1 MTKKEQT
8 ARSAQLLEL
17 SGADAR
23 RALQRIHDILW
34 PAKDPDR
41 EWSPDTL
48 EDIAQEFSALLPPEP
63 TTRLG

>member
-1 MTKKEQT
+1 MTRKEQAT
-8 ARSAQLLEL
+8 RSALLL
-17 SGADAR
+17 KVSGNEAR
-23 RALQRIHDILW
+23 RALRRIHDVLW
-34 PAKDPDR
+34 PAQDPDR

>member
-17 SGADAR
+17 SGDDAR
-23 RALQRIHDILW
+23 RALRQIHDVLW

-48 EDIAQEFSALLPPEP
+48 EEIAGVFSGLLPVEP
-63 TTRLG
+63 TTRIG